1 MKVLRG
7 RGGFERRSDE
17 RCGNNALMGWKRKEE
32 ENEGK
37 STSPPGM
44 FCLPLRLLAWTL
56 MPGDRSIYVD
66 VIVRWEST
74 RIWPRPFQWLCPRLG
89 QSNAHRT
96 LTKRELTTWRRKREC
111 HFSGRE
117 NDVRPVS
124 VP

>member
-1 MKVLRG
+1 MLRG
-7 RGGFERRSDE
+7 EGGFEKRSDE
-17 RCGNNALMGWKRKEE
+17 RCGYSALMGWKREVE

-37 STSPPGM
+37 STSPLGM
-44 FCLPLRLLAWTL
+44 FCLPLRLHARVLR
-56 MPGDRSIYVD
+56 PGDRSICVD

-89 QSNAHRT
+89 QSTAHRAF
-96 LTKRELTTWRRKREC
+96 TKRELTTLRRERELSLQ
-111 HFSGRE
+111 SGRE